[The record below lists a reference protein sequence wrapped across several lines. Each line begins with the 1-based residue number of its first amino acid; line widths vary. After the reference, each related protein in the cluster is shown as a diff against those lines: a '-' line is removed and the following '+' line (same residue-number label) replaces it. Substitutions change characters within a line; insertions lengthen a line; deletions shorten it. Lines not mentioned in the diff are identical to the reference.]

1 MLLEDENKVLDEEVQ
16 DEETEEVS
24 AEEEQEL
31 EAGIVAGL
39 TDVDTVPLVKESFLD
54 YAMSVIV
61 ARAIPDVRDGMKPV
75 HRRIVYSMSETG
87 NTPDKPFKKC
97 ARIVGDVMGKYHPHG
112 DSAIYGALAR
122 LAQPFAMRYML
133 VEGHG
138 NFGSIDGDEPAAYR
152 YTEARMAKLALEMVR
167 DINCDVVDFM
177 DNYDGVDQEPTVL
190 PSRFPNLLVNG
201 SSGIAVGMATNIP
214 PHNLGEVIDGVIAI
228 ARNPQI
234 TVDELME
241 YIKGPDFP
249 TGAIILGRSGIRDAY
264 ETGTGSIAIRSK
276 CHIEER
282 GEHGLKRIVVDE
294 VPYGVN
300 KANMIENMAA
310 LVRDKVIEGISD
322 IRDES
327 NKDGIRVVIEVKR
340 DAIPE
345 VLLNQLY
352 KLTNLQVS
360 FGIINLCLVDN
371 APKICSLPVL
381 LQNYLDFQV
390 SVIERRT
397 KFLLEKDEARDH
409 IVIGLIKCHDNID
422 DIVDIIKESST
433 PEEATK
439 VLMEKYDFTELQ
451 VNAILAMTLR
461 RLTGIE
467 TDKLIAERNQLEL
480 NIAEYKRI
488 LSSRENEIEVVI
500 KELEEIKE
508 KFGDERRTE
517 ISNVA
522 ANIDDEDLIPQEDI
536 VVTLSRGGYVKRLS
550 VDQFKAQH
558 RGGRGVRGASLNE
571 NDVVELMVYTETH
584 TDLLFFTDLGK
595 VYRIRGYQI
604 PEYQRT
610 GKGIPVINLINI
622 EKGENVKSIIAVNKY
637 YDYRYLMFFTKKGIV
652 KRTPISEYESIRQNG
667 KIAITL
673 REDDN
678 LLAVKEIQEKSVAN
692 GVIDPER
699 KYYTMTVGEDGIA
712 KFDEVAEPKQEDI
725 GSYYVDTIVGIA
737 SSEGKMVN
745 FPVAEVRPMGRTAS
759 GVIGIDLPD
768 GAEAVGVT
776 AEYEGELVLVV
787 TDKGFGKMTHFSEY
801 RITKR
806 GAKGVSTL
814 KSTDKVGKIV
824 TVRSVSSE
832 DDLMVI
838 TNYGIVIRT
847 HLSEVRQSSR
857 NTQGV
862 KILNLEGRQKVS
874 SIAVVPYEEE
884 SEFDEEETQD
894 PLEEGQEQEQVAT
907 ENNESNE

>member
-1 MLLEDENKVLDEEVQ
+1 MLLEDENKVLDEEVK

-300 KANMIENMAA
+300 KANMIEAMAG

-360 FGIINLCLVDN
+360 LGIINLCLVDN
-371 APKICSLPVL
+371 APKVCSLPVL
-381 LQNYLDFQV
+381 LQQYLDFQV

-422 DIVDIIKESST
+422 DIVDIIKESKT

-439 VLMEKYDFTELQ
+439 VLMEKYQFTELQ

-467 TDKLIAERNQLEL
+467 TDKLIAERNQLEF
-480 NIAEYKRI
+480 NITEYKRI
-488 LSSRENEIEVVI
+488 LSSRENEVEVVI
-500 KELEEIKE
+500 KELEEIKD

-536 VVTLSRGGYVKRLS
+536 VVTLSRGGYVKRLNA
-550 VDQFKAQH
+550 DTFKAQH

-678 LLAVKEIQEKSVAN
+678 LLAVKEIQEKSIAN
-692 GVIDPER
+692 GTINPDR
-699 KYYTMTVGEDGIA
+699 NYYTMRMGEDGVA
-712 KFDEVAEPKQEDI
+712 KFDKVENPKQEDI

-745 FPVAEVRPMGRTAS
+745 FPVDEVRPMGRTAS
-759 GVIGIDLPD
+759 GVIGIDLDD
-768 GAEAVGVT
+768 GVEAVGVT

-787 TDKGFGKMTHFSEY
+787 TDKGFGKMTPYSEY

-824 TVRSVSSE
+824 TVRSVSDD

-862 KILNLEGRQKVS
+862 KILNLEGRQTVS
-874 SIAVVPYEEE
+874 SIAIVPYEEE
-884 SEFDEEETQD
+884 EEFVEGEEPVEG
-894 PLEEGQEQEQVAT
+894 EEAPVEE

>member
-1 MLLEDENKVLDEEVQ
+1 MLLEDENKVLDEEVK

-467 TDKLIAERNQLEL
+467 TDKLIAERNQLEI

-832 DDLMVI
+832 DDLLVI

-894 PLEEGQEQEQVAT
+894 PLEEGQEQEQVTT